1 MKDRVKFFH
10 NKYRYS
16 ENETNQL
23 KANELVLNAIAG
35 NIKRDFTSGHF
46 KDIFAAV
53 NKYSRDPKIIK
64 IAQGKA

>member
-1 MKDRVKFFH
+1 MKDRVKFFA

-35 NIKRDFTSGHF
+35 NIKRDLTSGHF

-53 NKYSRDPKIIK
+53 NTHSRDPKIIK